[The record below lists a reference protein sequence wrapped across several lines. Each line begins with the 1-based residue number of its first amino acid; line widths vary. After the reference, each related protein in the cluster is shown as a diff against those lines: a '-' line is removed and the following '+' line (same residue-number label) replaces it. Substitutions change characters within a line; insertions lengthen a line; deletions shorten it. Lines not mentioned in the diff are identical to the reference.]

1 MRLNIHECDRCGTIY
16 DEDKM
21 DKSCYLRNK
30 NGTLMRVLCLRLRA
44 AYDHS
49 NYTSE
54 FLDEIQLELCP
65 NCMKEIL
72 NNFIVETPNNHS
84 LEDVMI
90 SKHKMNK
97 NENSN

>member
-30 NGTLMRVLCLRLRA
+30 NGTLMRVMCLRLRP

-65 NCMKEIL
+65 DCMKEIL
-72 NNFIVETPNNHS
+72 NNFIVGTPNNLS

-90 SKHKMNK
+90 SKHKMTK
-97 NENSN
+97 IENN